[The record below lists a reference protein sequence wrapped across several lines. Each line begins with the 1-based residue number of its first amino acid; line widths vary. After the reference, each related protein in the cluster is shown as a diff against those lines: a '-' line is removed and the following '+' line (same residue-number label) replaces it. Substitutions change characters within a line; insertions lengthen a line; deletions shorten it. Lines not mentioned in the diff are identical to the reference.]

1 MKRRQPSATL
11 DPPASSNN
19 FVLADA
25 QLVQDQRVG
34 NYFLV
39 MSGPSSMAQFY
50 SSEALTYII
59 HAEESSQASV
69 EGR

>member
-1 MKRRQPSATL
+1 MKRRRPSATL
-11 DPPASSNN
+11 PPSASSNN
-19 FVLADA
+19 FVVADA
-25 QLVQDQRVG
+25 QLAQDQRVG

-39 MSGPSSMAQFY
+39 MPGPSSMAQSY

-69 EGR
+69 GGR